1 LQKAF
6 IEVTE
11 KQRLLQEL

>member
-11 KQRLLQEL
+11 KQSLLQDM